1 MEAYL
6 DNSATTRCLESV
18 KDIVVET
25 MMNDYGNPSS
35 RHLKGVLAENY
46 LREARERIARTLKV
60 NEKEIYFTSG
70 GTEADNWAL
79 IGAAAANRRSG
90 MHIITT
96 AIEHAAVLEA
106 AAYLEE
112 QGFRVTYL
120 PVDAYG
126 RIDLE
131 ALREAVCEDTILVSV
146 MYVNNELGTL
156 EPVQEASKIVKAK
169 NSQALF
175 HVDAIQAYGKYRI
188 YPRKMGID
196 MLSVSGHKIHGPKG
210 SGFLYVN
217 EKVKIKPLILGGGQ
231 QKGMRSGTD
240 NVPGIAGIGVAAKEA
255 YENLEEKTFHLRELK
270 ARLIAGVVTIP
281 EVTLQ
286 GQNKKLVEEAKLL
299 CHPTDTAKEERQ
311 EYREAMY
318 RQMKAL
324 LEEKPDQ
331 YGAPHIVSVSF
342 KGVRSE
348 VLLHALE
355 EKGICVSSGSAC
367 SSNKKLPVS
376 SVLKEVGV
384 ERELLESTLRFSFS
398 TFTTEEE
405 IDYCLE
411 QLWQTVPVLRRYM
424 RH

>member
-25 MMNDYGNPSS
+25 MMNDFGNPSS
-35 RHLKGVLAENY
+35 RHLKGVTAEQY
-46 LREARERIARTLKV
+46 LKDARETIARTLKV

-70 GTEADNWAL
+70 GTESDNWAL
-79 IGAAAANRRSG
+79 IGAAMANRRLG

-96 AIEHAAVLEA
+96 AVEHAAILQTC
-106 AAYLEE
+106 AYLEE
-112 QGFRVTYL
+112 QGFRITYL
-120 PVDAYG
+120 PVDSYG
-126 RIDLE
+126 SIDLD
-131 ALREAVCEDTILVSV
+131 ALKEAVCEDTILVSI

-156 EPVQEASKIVKAK
+156 EPIQEAAAVIKEK
-169 NSQALF
+169 NPGVLF

-188 YPRKMGID
+188 FPKKMGID

-210 SGFLYVN
+210 SGFLYIN
-217 EKVKIKPLILGGGQ
+217 EKVKMKPLILGGGQ

-240 NVPGIAGIGVAAKEA
+240 NVPGIAGIGVAAREA
-255 YENLEEKTFHLRELK
+255 YKNLDEKIVYLRTLK
-270 ARLIAGVVTIP
+270 ARFIAGVIAISNVT
-281 EVTLQ
+281 VQ
-286 GQNKKLVEEAKLL
+286 GQNKKLTEDCIRAESAE
-299 CHPTDTAKEERQ
+299 DIQENMER
-311 EYREAMY
+311 
-318 RQMKAL
+318 L
-324 LEEKPDQ
+324 LEKEPDR

-342 KGVRSE
+342 RGVRSE

-376 SVLKEVGV
+376 SVLKEIGV
-384 ERELLESTLRFSFS
+384 DREMLESTVRFSFS
-398 TFTTEEE
+398 TYTTEEE

-411 QLWQTVPVLRRYM
+411 QLRQIIPVLRKYM